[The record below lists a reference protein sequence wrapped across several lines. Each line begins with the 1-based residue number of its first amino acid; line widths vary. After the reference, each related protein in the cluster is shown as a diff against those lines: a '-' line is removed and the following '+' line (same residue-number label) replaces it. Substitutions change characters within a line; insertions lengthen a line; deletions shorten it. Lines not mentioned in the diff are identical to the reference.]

1 MGFSSKRAKLIAEGK
16 VSYCIFIKG
25 VEVFRHKNL
34 IVAMQQMDVFLNTN
48 SKEDCS
54 LQIIP
59 D

>member
-1 MGFSSKRAKLIAEGK
+1 MAFSPKRAKLIAEGK
-16 VSYCIFIKG
+16 VSYCVYVKG

-34 IVAMQQMDVFLNTN
+34 IVAMQQLDCLLKTN
-48 SKEDCS
+48 SKDDCS

>member
-1 MGFSSKRAKLIAEGK
+1 MAFSPMRAKLVREGK
-16 VSYCIFIKG
+16 VSYCVFVKG

-34 IVAMQQMDVFLNTN
+34 IVAMRQLDCLLKTY
-48 SKEDCS
+48 SKADCS

>member
-1 MGFSSKRAKLIAEGK
+1 MGFSAKRAKLIAEGK
-16 VSYCIFIKG
+16 VSYCIFVKG

-34 IVAMQQMDVFLNTN
+34 FVAMQQMDVFLKTN

-54 LQIIP
+54 LTIIP